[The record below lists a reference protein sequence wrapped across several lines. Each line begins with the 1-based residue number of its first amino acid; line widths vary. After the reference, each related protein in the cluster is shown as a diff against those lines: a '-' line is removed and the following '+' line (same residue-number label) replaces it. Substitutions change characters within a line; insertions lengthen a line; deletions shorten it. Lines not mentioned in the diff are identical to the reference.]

1 MPPATVDAATERTER
16 EPLAPFEVVLR
27 VTAGPDA
34 GASIVVAADAT
45 TQVVVGTSRTAALKL
60 TDRHVSR
67 RHLAIDRTDKG
78 VGIRDLDSTNGTFV
92 RGVRIAEAWVGPGE
106 PVAVGDTTIMV
117 DWAAAPSAAL
127 PEEADSFGRMLGRS
141 PEMRRL
147 FALAARLSLADVAV
161 LIEGE
166 TGTGKELLAEEIHMR
181 GSRADRPFVVF
192 DSVDE
197 DPQRATIALFGAA
210 PGVYAAFPDGR
221 PGLLETAHG
230 GTLLVDE
237 PSELTPE
244 LQRRLARAL
253 SRREVQRAGS
263 EHPIPIDVRVIA
275 TSSVDLDRRVE
286 RGEFRE
292 DLFYSLAGAR
302 LEIPPLR
309 RRREDVVLLSRHFW
323 TQAGA
328 PGEAPEALVARFV
341 AQPWPGNVRELEN
354 AVARHLATGEI
365 DVGARARPSFAPPP
379 PSSSPPPPLAPS
391 TSEPDLVQR
400 VLGQR
405 LPLAS
410 ARQEVIAAFERLYV
424 EQILREHGGNVTH
437 AARASGLAH
446 RYFQA
451 LKARRSR

>member
-1 MPPATVDAATERTER
+1 VA
-16 EPLAPFEVVLR
+16 LR
-27 VTAGPDA
+27 VTSGPDTGTA
-34 GASIVVAADAT
+34 IVVAADAT
-45 TQVVVGTSRTAALKL
+45 TQVIVGTSRTAGLVL

-67 RHLAIDRTDKG
+67 RHLAIDRTDRG

-106 PVAVGDTTIMV
+106 PVAIGDTTLMV

-127 PEEADSFGRMLGRS
+127 PDEADGFGRMLGKS
-141 PEMRRL
+141 SEMRRL
-147 FALAARLSLADVAV
+147 FALAARLALAEVAV
-161 LIEGE
+161 LVEGE
-166 TGTGKELLAEEIHMR
+166 TGTGKELLAEEIHR
-181 GSRADRPFVVF
+181 CGPRADRPFIVF

-210 PGVYAAFPDGR
+210 PGVYAAFPEGR
-221 PGLLETAHG
+221 AGLLEAAHG

-237 PSELTPE
+237 PSELAPD

-263 EHPIPIDVRVIA
+263 EHAIPIDVRVIA

-302 LEIPPLR
+302 IEIPPLR
-309 RRREDVVLLSRHFW
+309 RRRDDVVLLARQFW
-323 TQAGA
+323 AQAGA
-328 PGEAPEALVARFV
+328 PGEPSEALLARFV

-365 DVGARARPSFAPPP
+365 DVAARIRPSFAPPP
-379 PSSSPPPPLAPS
+379 PSPSSPPPSSPPPGGEHDVLS
-391 TSEPDLVQR
+391 R
-400 VLGQR
+400 VLAQR
-405 LPLAS
+405 LPLAR
-410 ARQEVIAAFERLYV
+410 ARQEVIAEFERLYL
-424 EQILREHGGNVTH
+424 EQLLREHGGNVTH

-451 LKARRSR
+451 LKARRKR

>member
-1 MPPATVDAATERTER
+1 MAS
-16 EPLAPFEVVLR
+16 LR
-27 VTAGPDA
+27 
-34 GASIVVAADAT
+34 
-45 TQVVVGTSRTAALKL
+45 L

-106 PVAVGDTTIMV
+106 PIAVGDTTLMV
-117 DWAAAPSAAL
+117 DWVDAPAADL

-141 PEMRRL
+141 SEMRRL
-147 FALAARLSLADVAV
+147 FALAARLAQADVAV
-161 LIEGE
+161 LVEGE
-166 TGTGKELLAEEIHMR
+166 TGTGKELLAEEMHGR
-181 GSRADRPFVVF
+181 GRRADRPFVVF
-192 DSVDE
+192 DAVDE

-210 PGVYAAFPDGR
+210 PGVYAAFPEGR
-221 PGLLETAHG
+221 AGLLETAHG

-237 PSELTPE
+237 PSQLAPE

-263 EHPIPIDVRVIA
+263 EQAIPIDVRVIA

-309 RRREDVVLLSRHFW
+309 RRREDVVLLARHFW
-323 TQAGA
+323 SQAGA
-328 PGEAPEALVARFV
+328 QGDASEALLARFV

-365 DVGARARPSFAPPP
+365 DVGARVRPSFAPPP
-379 PSSSPPPPLAPS
+379 PSPAASPIPPAGG
-391 TSEPDLVQR
+391 EPDMVGR
-400 VLGQR
+400 VLARR
-405 LPLAS
+405 LPLAR
-410 ARQEVIAAFERLYV
+410 ARQEMLAEFERLYV
-424 EQILREHGGNVTH
+424 EQVLREHNGNVTH

-451 LKARRSR
+451 LKARRIR